1 MSIQSSQLQLASS
14 RSFVQTNEVRETLVM
29 SRREPLAGPAAQAEA
44 DPVSLSRPGVALAQ
58 EALGSASANSV
69 SAVAE
74 GTASIE
80 YKSLL
85 EALIEYLTGKSINKL
100 ALNGEDGAAGSRVVA
115 PGAAAAAEGEAVTTM
130 TYERQHR
137 FEEHEAT
144 RFQASGIINTTDG
157 QSIRF
162 SISLEMSR
170 SYVQERSEFFQITTG
185 GQRQDPLVINYSGKA
200 ASLLD
205 QRFAF
210 DLLADGEEKDI
221 PVLAP
226 GSGYLVFDR
235 NQDGRVNDGAE
246 LFGTISGNAY
256 ADLKALDADGNEW
269 IDGGDAAFKHLA
281 LWIPGGEGKGQ
292 LISLEEAG
300 IRAIS
305 TANVATAFELRG
317 EDNADLGAVRAT
329 GLYLST
335 GNTVGTSQQIDLTV

>member
-14 RSFVQTNEVRETLVM
+14 RTFVQTNEVRETLIM
-29 SRREPLAGPAAQAEA
+29 ERREPGVRAATTAET
-44 DPVSLSRPGVALAQ
+44 DPVSLSSPGRALAQ
-58 EALGSASANSV
+58 EALETVSTQSV
-69 SAVAE
+69 GAATESK
-74 GTASIE
+74 ASIE

-100 ALNGEDGAAGSRVVA
+100 DLR
-115 PGAAAAAEGEAVTTM
+115 AEGDAGGEGDGNESPVPASATAATGGSEASSTL
-130 TYERQHR
+130 TYERVHR
-137 FEEHEAT
+137 YEEHEAT

-162 SISLEMSR
+162 SINLEMSR
-170 SYVQERSEFFQITTG
+170 SYVEESSEFFQVTTG

-281 LWIPGGEGKGQ
+281 LWIPGGEGKG
-292 LISLEEAG
+292 
-300 IRAIS
+300 
-305 TANVATAFELRG
+305 
-317 EDNADLGAVRAT
+317 
-329 GLYLST
+329 
-335 GNTVGTSQQIDLTV
+335 